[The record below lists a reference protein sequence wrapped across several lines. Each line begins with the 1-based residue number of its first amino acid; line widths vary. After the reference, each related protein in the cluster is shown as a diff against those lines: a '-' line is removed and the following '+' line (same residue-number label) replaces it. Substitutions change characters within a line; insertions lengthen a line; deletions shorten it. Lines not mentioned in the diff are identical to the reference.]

1 MLLGTHAGETSLP
14 VGIQRVLRT
23 RSDPE
28 TLLVGAHLNVHKWPP
43 GIVYPGECTG
53 NDLDVQQSVQH
64 KVECLMF
71 SFKFAFPP
79 GFPSQSVASLPTEL
93 FESDLGI
100 GILFPFFNETRPEG
114 DRHLSAPKKFPR
126 VLSQST
132 PLLCA
137 EVSTVRTTTGILSSC
152 FLLTASFVPEA
163 HRFCVLAFLR
173 PRHLSSGQQ
182 HRPPTGPLSLGTAPR
197 P

>member
-71 SFKFAFPP
+71 
-79 GFPSQSVASLPTEL
+79 
-93 FESDLGI
+93 
-100 GILFPFFNETRPEG
+100 FFQV
-114 DRHLSAPKKFPR
+114 R
-126 VLSQST
+126 V
-132 PLLCA
+132 
-137 EVSTVRTTTGILSSC
+137 
-152 FLLTASFVPEA
+152 
-163 HRFCVLAFLR
+163 
-173 PRHLSSGQQ
+173 SSGL
-182 HRPPTGPLSLGTAPR
+182 PITVSGIPAY
-197 P
+197 